1 MNCAKVEGLLFT
13 DYIDDELDHKLLKKV
28 KNHLNNCENCRRLEQ
43 DLRATVNTP
52 STETDEIELP
62 ETVWYGIKN
71 RIDQEK
77 TGQNDVNT
85 NYLKQRLGS
94 IFSLRRPAFV
104 FMSIIMTCLFGIY
117 FAVLPLSQKS
127 DTDEDLNN
135 YLENNITFLTGSS
148 LNDEGLSDELSMEF
162 GFFFN

>member
-13 DYIDDELDHKLLKKV
+13 DYIDDELDHKLLEKV
-28 KNHLNNCENCRRLEQ
+28 KNHLTNCENCRRLEQ

-52 STETDEIELP
+52 STESDEIELP

-71 RIDQEK
+71 RIEDEK
-77 TGQNDVNT
+77 TGQNDLNI
-85 NYLKQRLGS
+85 NYLKQRIGPL
-94 IFSLRRPAFV
+94 FSFRKPAFV
-104 FMSIIMTCLFGIY
+104 FMSIIIACLFGIY
-117 FAVLPLSQKS
+117 FAVLPLSQKF

-148 LNDEGLSDELSMEF
+148 LNDEDLSDESSMEF